1 MSKTVSETIKE
12 NTRVHLL
19 ENNGLLLAQCVTA
32 VGWIGG
38 TVPELTE
45 DQGIIELPICDS
57 SGGGFA
63 VGAALAGRR
72 PIFIVRYQ
80 GFMWYDCVSLIN
92 YAAKSKEIWNVPC
105 PVFIRA
111 IAMEGKGI
119 GPVASSA
126 QYSMFMRPPGIA
138 VCAPMTP
145 NECDEA
151 WAWYLDHDDP
161 IYVSEHRWSYLNAD
175 ETENIIQDDA
185 KITLFAI
192 SAGRINAAK
201 AVENLEVEGIV
212 CDLIHL
218 MWLKP
223 FEITGEMRASLG
235 KTGVGMVID
244 SDFSIAGAS
253 RSLAYDL
260 MHSVGSKVYAMGL
273 DDRSCGVSPDKENCT
288 PSPEKIVHKVKTILG
303 EFDV

>member
-1 MSKTVSETIKE
+1 MLKTVAETIKE

-45 DQGIIELPICDS
+45 EQGIIELPICDS
-57 SGGGFA
+57 SGSGFA
-63 VGAALAGRR
+63 CGAALAGRR
-72 PIFIVRYQ
+72 PIFVVRYQ

-92 YAAKSKEIWNVPC
+92 YAAKSKEIWNTPC
-105 PVFIRA
+105 PVFIRS
-111 IAMEGKGI
+111 IATEGSGM

-126 QYSMFMRPPGIA
+126 QYSMFMRPPGVA

-145 NECDEA
+145 NECNEA
-151 WAWYLDHDDP
+151 WSWYLDHDDP
-161 IYVSEHRWSYLNAD
+161 IYVSEHRWSYLNTD
-175 ETENIIQDDA
+175 ETENIIRDGA
-185 KITLFAI
+185 KITLLAI

-201 AVENLEVEGIV
+201 AVEELEAEGIA

-223 FEITGEMRASLG
+223 FEITEDIRESLS
-235 KTGVGMVID
+235 KTGVGIVID

-260 MHSVGSKVYAMGL
+260 MHSIDSKVDAMGL
-273 DDRSCGVSPDKENCT
+273 EDRSCGVAPSRENCT
-288 PSPEKIVHKVKTILG
+288 PSPEKIVQFIRSLV
-303 EFDV
+303 

>member
-1 MSKTVSETIKE
+1 MERTLAETIRE
-12 NTRVHLL
+12 YTRIHLL
-19 ENNGLLLAQCVTA
+19 ENNGLLLAQCVAA

-45 DQGIIELPICDS
+45 EQGIIELPICDA
-57 SGGGFA
+57 SGSGFA
-63 VGAALAGRR
+63 CGAALAGRR

-92 YAAKSKEIWNVPC
+92 YAAKSKEIWNTPC
-105 PVFIRA
+105 PIFIRS

-126 QYSMFMRPPGIA
+126 QYSMFMRPPGLQ

-145 NECDEA
+145 HEWGEA
-151 WAWYLDHDDP
+151 WQWFLDHDDP
-161 IYVSEHRWSYLNAD
+161 IYVSEHRLSYST
-175 ETENIIQDDA
+175 TEEASNTIRDDA
-185 KITLFAI
+185 RITIIAI
-192 SAGRINAAK
+192 SAGRINAK
-201 AVENLEVEGIV
+201 KSVKYLSEEGIA

-223 FEITGEMRASLG
+223 LKITDEMRASLS
-235 KTGVGMVID
+235 KTGRGVIVD

-253 RSLAYDL
+253 RSIAYEL
-260 MHSVGSKVYAMGL
+260 MHDTGAKVYAFGL
-273 DDRSCGVSPDKENCT
+273 EDRSSGVSKSTENCT
-288 PSPEKIVHKVKTILG
+288 PSPQKIVSYVEELLRK
-303 EFDV
+303 